1 MAGGAVIGATTTT
14 AGRVGAIIG
23 TEVAG
28 NMAHGASMRVLFNA
42 HDGKHLTEGLA
53 QDMIVR
59 GITGGIA
66 GGVGIGASEI
76 VSAAAHGAEKVLIHT
91 TAGALISGTSG
102 GLGCLLHNVISSRK
116 IEKAHLAKYLLE
128 CNAS

>member
-1 MAGGAVIGATTTT
+1 MNESQEDFDFSSWGIQSGIGAASGMIASPVFMAGGAVIGATTTT
-14 AGRVGAIIG
+14 VGRVGAIIG

-42 HDGKHLTEGLA
+42 HDGKHLTDGLA

-76 VSAAAHGAEKVLIHT
+76 VSAAAHGA
-91 TAGALISGTSG
+91 
-102 GLGCLLHNVISSRK
+102 
-116 IEKAHLAKYLLE
+116 
-128 CNAS
+128 